1 MMKKQLWLHGVIKY
15 STLYSIN
22 KTAESVFFIFF
33 ILRNIFKPLSLHIKI
48 IYAINQGSNSNLIL
62 RKKQC
67 QQFCETL

>member
-15 STLYSIN
+15 STVSI
-22 KTAESVFFIFF
+22 KQLSQFFFIFF